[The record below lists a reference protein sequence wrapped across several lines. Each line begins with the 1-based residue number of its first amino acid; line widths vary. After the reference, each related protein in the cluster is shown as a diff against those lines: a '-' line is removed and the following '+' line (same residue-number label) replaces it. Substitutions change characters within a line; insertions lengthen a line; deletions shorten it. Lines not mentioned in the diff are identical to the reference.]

1 MSFFEAAAN
10 YPLLLITLLG
20 FFGLL
25 FGSFFNVVIY
35 RLPKMMES
43 TWKYECEILLSDDDA
58 ADE

>member
-43 TWKYECEILLSDDDA
+43 TWKYECDFA
-58 ADE
+58 QR